1 MKETD
6 SLVEPQE
13 RFFDEISNI
22 KYSLTHK
29 AMRIKE
35 LVRLYHNDQL
45 AFDTEYQREEVWSL
59 NKKRLLIDS
68 ILRKYDIS
76 MIFLRQII
84 DRGRLRYECID
95 GQQRLKCIFQ
105 FIYNQFAITP
115 DVTPDLEHR
124 HFYHELSPETQ
135 SEIQT
140 FEINSVVVSDADC
153 SKKYWETDHE

>member
-45 AFDTEYQREEVWSL
+45 AFDTEYQREEP
-59 NKKRLLIDS
+59 R
-68 ILRKYDIS
+68 
-76 MIFLRQII
+76 
-84 DRGRLRYECID
+84 E
-95 GQQRLKCIFQ
+95 
-105 FIYNQFAITP
+105 
-115 DVTPDLEHR
+115 
-124 HFYHELSPETQ
+124 
-135 SEIQT
+135 
-140 FEINSVVVSDADC
+140 
-153 SKKYWETDHE
+153 